1 MRYSW
6 SIDLESLIHMLTGEY
21 HDHHEEYVYHSTTKV
36 TLLYVQFLP
45 LHNIIVQYSI
55 DKFLSLF
62 SELNTPQSIMSHTLE
77 YPSTQQTMDE
87 LEDELDVPLTQNA
100 EIVLF
105 LARGVGLL
113 VAIVALLLCFM
124 IMMIAKIFL
133 SFLIN
138 NIGII
143 GVIVII
149 SIPVMLFKKLRNISY
164 KAILTIL
171 DNSCR

>member
-1 MRYSW
+1 
-6 SIDLESLIHMLTGEY
+6 
-21 HDHHEEYVYHSTTKV
+21 
-36 TLLYVQFLP
+36 
-45 LHNIIVQYSI
+45 
-55 DKFLSLF
+55 
-62 SELNTPQSIMSHTLE
+62 MSHTLE
-77 YPSTQQTMDE
+77 YPSTQQSMDE

-138 NIGII
+138 NIGIL
-143 GVIVII
+143 GVVILI
-149 SIPVMLFKKLRNISY
+149 SIPLILFGRIRNISY
-164 KAILTIL
+164 KAIMTTL

>member
-1 MRYSW
+1 
-6 SIDLESLIHMLTGEY
+6 
-21 HDHHEEYVYHSTTKV
+21 
-36 TLLYVQFLP
+36 
-45 LHNIIVQYSI
+45 
-55 DKFLSLF
+55 
-62 SELNTPQSIMSHTLE
+62 MSHTLE
-77 YPSTQQTMDE
+77 YPSTQQTIDE

-138 NIGII
+138 NIGIV

>member
-1 MRYSW
+1 MITFFR
-6 SIDLESLIHMLTGEY
+6 IEY
-21 HDHHEEYVYHSTTKV
+21 AIK
-36 TLLYVQFLP
+36 
-45 LHNIIVQYSI
+45 
-55 DKFLSLF
+55 
-62 SELNTPQSIMSHTLE
+62 IMSHTLE

-133 SFLIN
+133 SFLIS
-138 NIGII
+138 NIGIV